1 MCIKFCLILKC
12 NIWFGFFIIDKY
24 FMFKALLIPALL
36 NFPSVTIISKLLWI
50 LSFKRTVAKRY
61 FYKAKSSTTLSLTT
75 SFIAGFSKWLRY
87 GRWLNKNI
95 FLLQLGGRFNL
106 IDFFLLLSLTTQK
119 DSWILLPDMFSFFNK
134 IYNEKNY
141 LFTLQFIRLI
151 CKSFSFKSIKSLA
164 FFLSLFFSS
173 KEIYQHHLYFLSFF
187 FLLV

>member
-1 MCIKFCLILKC
+1 MS
-12 NIWFGFFIIDKY
+12 
-24 FMFKALLIPALL
+24 KALLIPALL

-87 GRWLNKNI
+87 GRWLNKTS
-95 FLLQLGGRFNL
+95 FLQLEGRFSL
-106 IDFFLLLSLTTQK
+106 IDFSLLLSLTTQK
-119 DSWILLPDMFSFFNK
+119 DSWILLPDMFSFLNK
-134 IYNEKNY
+134 IYDEKNY

-173 KEIYQHHLYFLSFF
+173 KEIYQHHLHFLSFF
-187 FLLV
+187 FLLD